1 MNKKDLIFLLLTVVI
16 VAVIWVAGNL
26 KQTHSQVQVSSKLS
40 EVMASINPNF
50 DQDTLNKVTT
60 LATNSFTPAPVPSIS
75 PSPTSSSSAALL
87 PVPPSTILPTPSP
100 LESSSPSASPVL

>member
-1 MNKKDLIFLLLTVVI
+1 MNKKDLIILLLTVVI
-16 VAVIWVAGNL
+16 VAVVWVAGNL

-60 LATNSFTPAPVPSIS
+60 LATNSFTPVPVPSIS
-75 PSPTSSSSAALL
+75 PSPSSSSSALL
-87 PVPPSTILPTPSP
+87 PVPQSTILPTPSP
-100 LESSSPSASPVL
+100 LESSSPSASPAL